1 MKCTPFSR
9 YYLYKRSVEMCRSLP
24 FQARIL
30 CGSYVHSMMWLSCCF
45 IKKMRETPSSS
56 TWTAPNG
63 TKEAC
68 LNRFTAM
75 RCAKSLLKTFVKLCF
90 SSSAIFNCLSVWN
103 FLNSHL
109 HSHRFWSAED
119 SQNYRKLFLWI
130 YLFEKRCHFQRIA
143 ATFDGSMQTIVFI
156 ANKIWPLF
164 NDSNSH

>member
-90 SSSAIFNCLSVWN
+90 SLGAIFDCLSIWN
-103 FLNSHL
+103 FLILTSIHTGFGWQKTVKIIGSSSFGSICLKNVAIFKGL
-109 HSHRFWSAED
+109 PQLLTGPCKR
-119 SQNYRKLFLWI
+119 LFL
-130 YLFEKRCHFQRIA
+130 
-143 ATFDGSMQTIVFI
+143 
-156 ANKIWPLF
+156 
-164 NDSNSH
+164 